1 MYSWSRTQLTHFF
14 QRNRKIGRTLKQVH
28 RKGGET
34 MKKNDTS
41 YFYVIFFI
49 SEFQDIAFIYWLT
62 LDRYLTSKLTS
73 LKIQIVCMHRLP
85 D

>member
-1 MYSWSRTQLTHFF
+1 
-14 QRNRKIGRTLKQVH
+14 
-28 RKGGET
+28 